1 MRGLVLA
8 EGGLRLEALGA
19 DRAAVHLVG
28 VVHVQVLLQQLPPR
42 EPLPAMNAP
51 ENKWAIRIRPGK
63 SYGRLICSPKWPLPA
78 VLAAD
83 MYLERLSRLGLVDT
97 AF

>member
-19 DRAAVHLVG
+19 DRAAVNLVG

-42 EPLPAMNAP
+42 EPLPAVNAP
-51 ENKWAIRIRPGK
+51 ESKWAIRIRPGK
-63 SYGRLICSPKWPLPA
+63 S
-78 VLAAD
+78 
-83 MYLERLSRLGLVDT
+83 
-97 AF
+97 

>member
-1 MRGLVLA
+1 MNCWCLVAKIVVRPTLQPQLAVRGLVLA

-42 EPLPAMNAP
+42 EALPAVNAP
-51 ENKWAIRIRPGK
+51 EK
-63 SYGRLICSPKWPLPA
+63 
-78 VLAAD
+78 
-83 MYLERLSRLGLVDT
+83 
-97 AF
+97 